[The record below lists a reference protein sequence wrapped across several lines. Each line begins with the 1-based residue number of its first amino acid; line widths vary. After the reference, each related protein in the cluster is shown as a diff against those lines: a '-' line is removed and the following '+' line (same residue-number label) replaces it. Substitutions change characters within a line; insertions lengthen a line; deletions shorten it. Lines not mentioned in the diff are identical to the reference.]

1 MKPNGVTDEQLQLRA
16 FPFSLKDA
24 ANDWLYYLP
33 TGSITTWN
41 QMKKDFLEK
50 YFPASLSS
58 QLKKEISNVEQMDG
72 ENLYEYWER
81 FKQLLASCPYHGYTD
96 HDLLLNFFGGLLK
109 DDARMIKAST
119 QGGIEYMSVQE
130 ANELIERLVGSS
142 RNFGRRIR
150 KTSGTSSSRQ
160 SSNHMEEKVD
170 FLTNLVKELTKG
182 SGNASYVKFCGLC
195 NDPTHP
201 TDGCPSLQTEEA
213 IEAVKAI
220 GFRKFD
226 PYSNT
231 YNEGWKSHPN
241 MGASINVLP
250 NYLYE
255 SLKLGPLKPTRT
267 VISLAD
273 RSNIYPKGIVE
284 DVLVK
289 VGEMLFPADFFLIE
303 MEPEKGATPI
313 LLGRPF
319 MRTSN
324 TKIDV
329 SSGHLTMEF

>member
-1 MKPNGVTDEQLQLRA
+1 MDDAENPPHKDAQREDPPRPRTIKELTTPDLTQVPLYISFPALAENATFELKSGLIHQLPQFHGLSTEDLNKHLNKFHVVCSSMKPNGVTDEQLQLIA

-24 ANDWLYYLP
+24 TNNWLYYLP
-33 TGSITTWN
+33 TGSITTWT
-41 QMKKDFLEK
+41 QIKRAFLEK

-58 QLKKEISNVEQMDG
+58 QLKKDISNVEQMDG

-96 HDLLLNFFGGLLK
+96 HDLLLNFCGGLLE
-109 DDARMIKAST
+109 DDARMIKVAT

-142 RNFGRRIR
+142 RNFRRRVR
-150 KTSGTSSSRQ
+150 KASVASSSRQ

-170 FLTNLVKELTKG
+170 FLTNLVKELAKG
-182 SGNASYVKFCGLC
+182 NGSTSHVKFCGLC

-201 TDGCPSLQTEEA
+201 TDGCPYLQTEEE
-213 IEAVKAI
+213 IEAVKAL

-241 MGASINVLP
+241 MGWGGNQ
-250 NYLYE
+250 N
-255 SLKLGPLKPTRT
+255 
-267 VISLAD
+267 
-273 RSNIYPKGIVE
+273 
-284 DVLVK
+284 
-289 VGEMLFPADFFLIE
+289 
-303 MEPEKGATPI
+303 
-313 LLGRPF
+313 
-319 MRTSN
+319 
-324 TKIDV
+324 
-329 SSGHLTMEF
+329 